1 MCVDEL
7 IQPGLVGNLAC
18 GEGHLEELL
27 VQLRFGELADL
38 GDLQREFGVDAL
50 QLVLLDLQ
58 HGSTLRRVLV
68 KFVDVDRG
76 LEAHLLADE
85 RLALFFRHRDQPDVS
100 VGHVHLAV
108 VERYGQRLVR
118 GHLAASLT
126 RAGFRAVT
134 FTYPGGEHCKTLATY
149 AALLDFLAAH
159 RLSRSDLIVALG
171 GGVTGDLAGF
181 AAATYQRG
189 IPFVQVPTTLLAAVD
204 SSVGGKTAVNLAS
217 GKNQVGC
224 FYQPSL
230 VLCDPDTLRTLPPE
244 EYRNG
249 CAEVIKYAV
258 LRSEPFFDAL
268 RAEPVSAQVEH
279 VIATCVSMKRDLVAA
294 DEFDRGSRQLL
305 NLGHS
310 FGHAVEKCSDY
321 AVPHGCGVAIGMA
334 IIARAAAKR
343 GICTDDTCAQILA
356 LLRKYGLPTETAFT
370 RDALTDAARSDKKI
384 ADGKLHLIVPERI
397 GRCRIETIPAVDI
410 PAWLADGG
418 IA

>member
-1 MCVDEL
+1 MRSIHIKASREYDVLVEHGLLDRAGEL
-7 IQPGLVGNLAC
+7 LREVSAPGMAAIVSDDTVYALYGERTVKALEKAGYRVHSFTFPA
-18 GEGHLEELL
+18 GEGSKNLSTY
-27 VQLRFGELADL
+27 AD
-38 GDLQREFGVDAL
+38 
-50 QLVLLDLQ
+50 VLHFL
-58 HGSTLRRVLV
+58 
-68 KFVDVDRG
+68 
-76 LEAHLLADE
+76 
-85 RLALFFRHRDQPDVS
+85 
-100 VGHVHLAV
+100 
-108 VERYGQRLVR
+108 
-118 GHLAASLT
+118 
-126 RAGFRAVT
+126 
-134 FTYPGGEHCKTLATY
+134 GEHR
-149 AALLDFLAAH
+149 F
-159 RLSRSDLIVALG
+159 SRSDVVVALG
-171 GGVTGDLAGF
+171 GGVVGDLAGF

-279 VIATCVSMKRDLVAA
+279 VIATCVGMKRDLVAA

-356 LLRKYGLPTETAFT
+356 LLRQYGLPTETAFT

-397 GRCRIETIPAVDI
+397 GRCRIETIPAADI

>member
-1 MCVDEL
+1 MTTIHVAASRDYDVL
-7 IQPGLVGNLAC
+7 VQPGLLDDAGAQIAQVLGTGRTAAIVA
-18 GEGHLEELL
+18 GET
-27 VQLRFGELADL
+27 VA
-38 GDLQREFGVDAL
+38 
-50 QLVLLDLQ
+50 
-58 HGSTLRRVLV
+58 
-68 KFVDVDRG
+68 G
-76 LEAHLLADE
+76 LYAA
-85 RLALFFRHRDQPDVS
+85 R
-100 VGHVHLAV
+100 
-108 VERYGQRLVR
+108 
-118 GHLAASLT
+118 LAASLT

-134 FTYPGGEHCKTLATY
+134 FPYPGGEHCKTLATY
-149 AALLDFLAAH
+149 AALLDFLA
-159 RLSRSDLIVALG
+159 ALG

-230 VLCDPDTLRTLPPE
+230 VLCDPDTLHTLPPE

-258 LRSEPFFDAL
+258 LRSEPFFSEL
-268 RAEPVSAQVEH
+268 RTAPVSAQVEH
-279 VIATCVSMKRDLVAA
+279 VIATCVGMKRDLVAA

-343 GICTDDTCAQILA
+343 GICTEDTCAQIIA
-356 LLRKYGLPTETAFT
+356 LLRQYGLPTETDFT
-370 RDALTDAARSDKKI
+370 CDALTDAARSDKKI

-397 GRCRIETIPAVDI
+397 GHCRIETIPAADI
-410 PAWLADGG
+410 RAWLADGG
-418 IA
+418 VA

>member
-1 MCVDEL
+1 MKTVHIDASKSYDVR
-7 IQPGLVGNLAC
+7 IGRGLLDDCGRQIAERVRCASAAVVADDTVYALYGERVCASLEAAGVRTVCYVFPHGEKSKNL
-18 GEGHLEELL
+18 LEYAKILN
-27 VQLRFGELADL
+27 FLAEN
-38 GDLQREFGVDAL
+38 RVTRADAL
-50 QLVLLDLQ
+50 
-58 HGSTLRRVLV
+58 
-68 KFVDVDRG
+68 
-76 LEAHLLADE
+76 
-85 RLALFFRHRDQPDVS
+85 
-100 VGHVHLAV
+100 
-108 VERYGQRLVR
+108 
-118 GHLAASLT
+118 
-126 RAGFRAVT
+126 
-134 FTYPGGEHCKTLATY
+134 
-149 AALLDFLAAH
+149 
-159 RLSRSDLIVALG
+159 IALG

-279 VIATCVSMKRDLVAA
+279 VIATCVGMKRDLVAA

-356 LLRKYGLPTETAFT
+356 LLRQYGLPTETAFT

-397 GRCRIETIPAVDI
+397 GRCRIETIPAADI

>member
-1 MCVDEL
+1 MTTIHVAASRDYDVL
-7 IQPGLVGNLAC
+7 VQPGLLDDAGAQIAQVLGTGRTAAIVA
-18 GEGHLEELL
+18 GET
-27 VQLRFGELADL
+27 VA
-38 GDLQREFGVDAL
+38 
-50 QLVLLDLQ
+50 
-58 HGSTLRRVLV
+58 
-68 KFVDVDRG
+68 G
-76 LEAHLLADE
+76 LYAA
-85 RLALFFRHRDQPDVS
+85 R
-100 VGHVHLAV
+100 
-108 VERYGQRLVR
+108 
-118 GHLAASLT
+118 LAASLT

-134 FTYPGGEHCKTLATY
+134 FPYPTY

-230 VLCDPDTLRTLPPE
+230 VLCDPDTLHTLPPE

-258 LRSEPFFDAL
+258 LRSEPFFSEL
-268 RAEPVSAQVEH
+268 RAAPVSAQVEH
-279 VIATCVSMKRDLVAA
+279 VIATCVGMKRDLVAA

-343 GICTDDTCAQILA
+343 GICTADTCAQIIA
-356 LLRKYGLPTETAFT
+356 LLRQYGLPTETDFT
-370 RDALTDAARSDKKI
+370 CDALTDAARSDKKI

-397 GRCRIETIPAVDI
+397 GHCRIETIPAADI
-410 PAWLADGG
+410 RAWLVDGG
-418 IA
+418 VA

>member
-1 MCVDEL
+1 MTTIHVTASRDYDVL
-7 IQPGLVGNLAC
+7 VQPGLL
-18 GEGHLEELL
+18 
-27 VQLRFGELADL
+27 D
-38 GDLQREFGVDAL
+38 DAGA
-50 QLVLLDLQ
+50 QIA
-58 HGSTLRRVLV
+58 RVLGTGRTAAIV
-68 KFVDVDRG
+68 AGETVAG
-76 LEAHLLADE
+76 LYAG
-85 RLALFFRHRDQPDVS
+85 R
-100 VGHVHLAV
+100 
-108 VERYGQRLVR
+108 
-118 GHLAASLT
+118 LAASLT

-279 VIATCVSMKRDLVAA
+279 VIATCVGMKRDLVAA
-294 DEFDRGSRQLL
+294 DEFDRAIRQLL
-305 NLGHS
+305 NLGHTAGHAIETLS
-310 FGHAVEKCSDY
+310 GYRISHGHAV
-321 AVPHGCGVAIGMA
+321 AIGLA
-334 IIARAAAKR
+334 IMARAFCRDAAE
-343 GICTDDTCAQILA
+343 IEAA
-356 LLRKYGLPTETAFT
+356 LIKLGLPTRTEFSPEQLAQA
-370 RDALTDAARSDKKI
+370 ALADKKR
-384 ADGKLHLIVPERI
+384 AGERI
-397 GRCRIETIPAVDI
+397 TLVIPRAIGDCVLREVPVDT
-410 PAWLADGG
+410 LADIFERGM
-418 IA
+418 

>member
-1 MCVDEL
+1 MRSIHIKASREYDVLVERGLLDRVGEL
-7 IQPGLVGNLAC
+7 LREVSAPSMAAIVSDNTVYALYGERTVKALEKAGYRVHSFTFPA
-18 GEGHLEELL
+18 GEGSKNLSTY
-27 VQLRFGELADL
+27 AD
-38 GDLQREFGVDAL
+38 
-50 QLVLLDLQ
+50 VLHFL
-58 HGSTLRRVLV
+58 
-68 KFVDVDRG
+68 
-76 LEAHLLADE
+76 
-85 RLALFFRHRDQPDVS
+85 
-100 VGHVHLAV
+100 
-108 VERYGQRLVR
+108 
-118 GHLAASLT
+118 
-126 RAGFRAVT
+126 
-134 FTYPGGEHCKTLATY
+134 GEHR
-149 AALLDFLAAH
+149 F
-159 RLSRSDLIVALG
+159 SRSDVVVALG
-171 GGVTGDLAGF
+171 GGVVGDLAGF

-279 VIATCVSMKRDLVAA
+279 VIATCVGMKRDLVAA

-356 LLRKYGLPTETAFT
+356 LLRQYGLPTETAFT

-397 GRCRIETIPAVDI
+397 GRCRIETIPAADI

>member
-1 MCVDEL
+1 MTTIHVTASRDYDVL
-7 IQPGLVGNLAC
+7 VQPGLL
-18 GEGHLEELL
+18 
-27 VQLRFGELADL
+27 D
-38 GDLQREFGVDAL
+38 DAGA
-50 QLVLLDLQ
+50 QIA
-58 HGSTLRRVLV
+58 RVLGTGRTAAIV
-68 KFVDVDRG
+68 AGATVAG
-76 LEAHLLADE
+76 LYAE
-85 RLALFFRHRDQPDVS
+85 RLS
-100 VGHVHLAV
+100 
-108 VERYGQRLVR
+108 
-118 GHLAASLT
+118 ASLT
-126 RAGFRAVT
+126 RAGFRTVT

-258 LRSEPFFDAL
+258 LRS
-268 RAEPVSAQVEH
+268 AQVEH
-279 VIATCVSMKRDLVAA
+279 VIATCVAMKRDLVAA

-310 FGHAVEKCSDY
+310 FGHAVEKCRDD
-321 AVPHGCGVAIGMA
+321 AGPHGCGVAIGMA

-343 GICTDDTCAQILA
+343 GICTEDTCAQILA
-356 LLRKYGLPTETAFT
+356 LLRQYGLPTETDFT
-370 RDALTDAARSDKKI
+370 CDALTDAARSDKKI

-397 GRCRIETIPAVDI
+397 GYCRIETIPAADI
-410 PAWLADGG
+410 RAWLADGG

>member
-1 MCVDEL
+1 M
-7 IQPGLVGNLAC
+7 
-18 GEGHLEELL
+18 
-27 VQLRFGELADL
+27 
-38 GDLQREFGVDAL
+38 
-50 QLVLLDLQ
+50 
-58 HGSTLRRVLV
+58 
-68 KFVDVDRG
+68 
-76 LEAHLLADE
+76 
-85 RLALFFRHRDQPDVS
+85 
-100 VGHVHLAV
+100 
-108 VERYGQRLVR
+108 
-118 GHLAASLT
+118 
-126 RAGFRAVT
+126 
-134 FTYPGGEHCKTLATY
+134 
-149 AALLDFLAAH
+149 
-159 RLSRSDLIVALG
+159 
-171 GGVTGDLAGF
+171 TGDLAGF

-204 SSVGGKTAVNLAS
+204 SSVGGKTAVNLTS

-258 LRSEPFFDAL
+258 LRSEPFFSEL
-268 RAEPVSAQVEH
+268 RAVPVSAQVEH
-279 VIATCVSMKRDLVAA
+279 VIATCVGMKRDLVAA

-343 GICTDDTCAQILA
+343 GICTEDTCAQILA
-356 LLRKYGLPTETAFT
+356 LLRQYGLPTETDFT
-370 RDALTDAARSDKKI
+370 CDALTDAARSDKKI

-397 GRCRIETIPAVDI
+397 GHCRIETIPAADI
-410 PAWLADGG
+410 RAWLADGG
-418 IA
+418 VA